1 MLNRRIRYRF
11 CSWFLLALAGAPMGV
26 QAALDL
32 PVPDNARVVY
42 QSQVEAPDY
51 VLVLGTYRRI
61 NNEWRI
67 QNQSRVTGILLSK
80 TLEFPRNSSERS
92 AYVKLRDAI
101 PAERRRELFS
111 CQGLLCGSSNAWAN
125 THFKKATLYGI
136 DANQSYG
143 VYETI
148 SESGQQTFTVIYTTQ
163 RGNGSVFAQVDRLQ
177 SLAQTSQALVTPAA
191 SIANSLAETG
201 AFNLPLRAKDDNWVL
216 GADQARELV
225 EFMNDQATRTLVL
238 VGHWD
243 EPGEASVARSA
254 ALVERILAD
263 LKTRG
268 LKREVLTLGVGNR
281 APAGRE
287 VAPARVVLVRN

>member
-1 MLNRRIRYRF
+1 MRNGYNQWTLSGWCLMLACGF
-11 CSWFLLALAGAPMGV
+11 TLSA

-32 PVPDNARVVY
+32 PIPDNTRVVY
-42 QSQVEAPDY
+42 QTQVEAPDY

-67 QNQSRVTGILLSK
+67 QNASRVTGILLSK

-148 SESGQQTFTVIYTTQ
+148 SETGQQIFTVIYTTQ
-163 RGNGSVFAQVDRLQ
+163 RGNGSVFAQVERLLT
-177 SLAQTSQALVTPAA
+177 LAQTGQALVTPAA

-201 AFNLPLRAKDDNWVL
+201 AFNLPLRAHGDNWVL
-216 GADQARELV
+216 GADQARALV
-225 EFMNDQATRTLVL
+225 EYINEQPSGSLVL

-243 EPGEASVARSA
+243 ERGETSVSLST
-254 ALVERILAD
+254 ALAERILAD

-268 LKREVLTLGVGNR
+268 LKRELHIMGVGNR

-287 VAPARVVLVRN
+287 VGPARVVLVRN